1 MKIPPIS
8 AFNTLKIS
16 SNALNNSNIYFG
28 NSQIK
33 PDTYNKQDNN
43 MKYNCGFSKDMLK
56 GEIGDTT
63 FDLKLSAPL
72 TSTKMKLK
80 GTINDKETEILYKQN
95 FFSSNKITGYIG
107 DKQID
112 LNYSYGLFKDRLK
125 GTFDGKPVNLKIV
138 DNLASYSFKN
148 EGTNLKIKQGM
159 FNNNAYAT
167 GKYSE
172 DPDLLPVLIS
182 IVNRQKMEDLVTVAL
197 II

>member
-1 MKIPPIS
+1 MKIQSVS
-8 AFNTLKIS
+8 AVNTLKFT
-16 SNALNNSNIYFG
+16 SNVQNNRNIYFG
-28 NSQIK
+28 NSEIEQ
-33 PDTYNKQDNN
+33 DTYNKQDNN
-43 MKYNCGFSKDMLK
+43 MKYNCGLSKDKLK
-56 GEIGDTT
+56 GEIGNTT
-63 FDLKLSAPL
+63 FDLKLSSPL

-80 GTINDKETEILYKQN
+80 GTINDKETEISYKQN
-95 FFSSNKITGYIG
+95 FFTSNRITGFIG
-107 DKQID
+107 DKQVD
-112 LNYSYGLFKDRLK
+112 LKYSYGLFTDRLK

-138 DNLASYSFKN
+138 ENLASYSFKN

-182 IVNRQKMEDLVTVAL
+182 IVNRQQLEDMVTVAL